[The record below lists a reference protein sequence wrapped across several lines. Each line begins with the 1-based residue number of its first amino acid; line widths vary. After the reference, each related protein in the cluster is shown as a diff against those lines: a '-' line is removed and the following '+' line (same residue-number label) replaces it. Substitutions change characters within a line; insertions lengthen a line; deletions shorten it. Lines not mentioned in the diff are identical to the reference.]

1 MGMNTDRQPKLLLE
15 LQDVRKRVIL
25 AKDDLRSL
33 NFKLEIISDTVDRII
48 GILNVLNEM
57 GEKNGHRNNSNNN
70 AY

>member
-15 LQDVRKRVIL
+15 LQDVRKRVIF

-57 GEKNGHRNNSNNN
+57 GEKHDNRKH
-70 AY
+70 ADY

>member
-15 LQDVRKRVIL
+15 LQDVRKRVIF

-57 GEKNGHRNNSNNN
+57 GEKNDNRKH
-70 AY
+70 ADY